1 MLHKTRGIVLH
12 HIRYSESSL
21 IVRILTEAF
30 GLQSYLVKGARS
42 KRSVMRSSLFQPLT
56 LLDMVVYHRERK
68 ELQHIREA
76 EVAEAFHSFSDDVRK
91 STIAMF
97 VAELLLRSV
106 KEAEAHKD
114 MFAFLASSL
123 HHFDLQDDG
132 VENFHLYLLVK
143 LCRYLGFSPQGSP
156 AEGMVHFDLRE
167 GKFTPLKPLHP
178 DYLNEGNSRNL
189 YRLLRAEAGN
199 SSDIRLNSTE
209 RESLLTG
216 ILTYY
221 QIHQPGMGRIRSLE
235 VLKEVFR

>member
-21 IVRILTEAF
+21 IVKILTEAF

-42 KRSVMRSSLFQPLT
+42 KRSAMRASLFQPLS
-56 LLDMVVYHRERK
+56 LLNMVVYHREKK

-76 EVAEAFHSFSDDVRK
+76 EVAEAFHSFSSDVRK
-91 STIAMF
+91 STISIF
-97 VAELLLRSV
+97 LAELLLRSIREE
-106 KEAEAHKD
+106 EANAEL
-114 MFAFLASSL
+114 FAFLASSL
-123 HHFDLQDDG
+123 HHFDLQEEG

-143 LCRYLGFSPQGSP
+143 LSRYLGFSPQGKP
-156 AEGMVHFDLRE
+156 TEGMVHFDLRE

-178 DYLNEGNSRNL
+178 DYLDSENSRNL
-189 YRLLRAEAGN
+189 YRLLIADAGN
-199 SSDIRLNSTE
+199 SAGIRFSSRE
-209 RESLLTG
+209 RETLLIG

-221 QIHQPGMGRIRSLE
+221 HIHQPGMGKIRSLE